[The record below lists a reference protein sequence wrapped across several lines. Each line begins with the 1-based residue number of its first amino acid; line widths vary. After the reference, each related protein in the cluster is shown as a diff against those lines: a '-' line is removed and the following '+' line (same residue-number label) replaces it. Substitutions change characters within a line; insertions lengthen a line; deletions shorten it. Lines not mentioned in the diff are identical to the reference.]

1 MNTKKKDHGLSVVV
15 PAYNEEEAIKSIV
28 EELIMI
34 LNSLHLSTEL
44 IIVNDGSTDK
54 TREVL
59 DIFSERVMILEH
71 TTNKGYGAALKT
83 AIREASYSNIAITD
97 ADGTYP
103 NEDLPL
109 LLAKM
114 DVFDMAVGARTGK
127 KVHIPLIRRPA
138 KWLLNKLANY
148 LVESVIPDLNSGFR
162 IFRKEIAI
170 KYLHILPN
178 RFSFTTTITLAMI
191 SDGYRVHFESINYKK
206 REGKSKIKPSDAF
219 GFLMLIIRTI
229 TYFNPLR
236 FFLPFALGLFTF
248 GMIRFCYDA
257 FWLRNLTDSTILLFL
272 FALQVGLIGIV
283 ADLIVKRS
291 GP

>member
-1 MNTKKKDHGLSVVV
+1 MTSTKEEGLSIVV
-15 PAYNEEEAIKSIV
+15 PVYNECESIKPV
-28 EELIMI
+28 LEEL
-34 LNSLHLSTEL
+34 LKVLGLLQRPSEL
-44 IIVNDGSTDK
+44 IVVDDGSTDG
-54 TREVL
+54 TL
-59 DIFSERVMILEH
+59 DILMDFSDRMILKKH
-71 TTNKGYGAALKT
+71 HANQGYGAALKT
-83 AIREASYSNIAITD
+83 GIKQAKHDYVAITD

-103 NEDLPL
+103 NENLPL
-109 LLAKM
+109 LLDKM
-114 DVFDMAVGARTGK
+114 DECDMAVGARIGK
-127 KVHIPLIRRPA
+127 KVHTPLIRRPA

-148 LVESVIPDLNSGFR
+148 LVESAIPDLNSGFR
-162 IFRKEIAI
+162 IFRKEIVK

-191 SDGYRVHFESINYKK
+191 SDGHRVHYETIDYKK

-236 FFLPFALGLFTF
+236 FFLPFSLALFILGVV
-248 GMIRFCYDA
+248 RFCYDA
-257 FWLRNLTDSTILLFL
+257 IWLHNLTDSTTLLFL

-291 GP
+291 RP